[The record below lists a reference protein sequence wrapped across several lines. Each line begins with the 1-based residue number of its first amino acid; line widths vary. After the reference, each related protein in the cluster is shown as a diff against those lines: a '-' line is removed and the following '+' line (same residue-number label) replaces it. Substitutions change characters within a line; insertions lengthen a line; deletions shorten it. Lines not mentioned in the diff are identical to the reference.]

1 MIENQYTR
9 WIPHKDVI
17 PMYDLFDFGFDKDS
31 TDFFITLLPDY
42 YKIDNGKVPYIKIS
56 WKNIVSK
63 MISNESYRS
72 DIWISEY
79 DEVWCFY
86 KSVSSD
92 FFNFCCN
99 EEKSA
104 HLKKE
109 DAIHYSFVCSNWIID
124 VISTYKPRI
133 EFIYRQD

>member
-1 MIENQYTR
+1 
-9 WIPHKDVI
+9 
-17 PMYDLFDFGFDKDS
+17 MYDLFDFGFDKDS
-31 TDFFITLLPDY
+31 TDFFVILLPDY
-42 YKIDNGKVPYIKIS
+42 YKIENDNIPYIKIS
-56 WKNIVSK
+56 WKNIVSN
-63 MISNESYRS
+63 MLSSESYRS
-72 DIWISEY
+72 DTWIGDDE
-79 DEVWCFY
+79 EVWCFY

-124 VISTYKPRI
+124 VISTYEPRI
-133 EFIYRQD
+133 ELINRQD